1 MNDKTATSKTAKI
14 LHKIHPIVEAKP
26 HNFLT
31 NTTDDTETSNT

>member
-14 LHKIHPIVEAKP
+14 LHKIHPIVESKP
-26 HNFLT
+26 YNFLT